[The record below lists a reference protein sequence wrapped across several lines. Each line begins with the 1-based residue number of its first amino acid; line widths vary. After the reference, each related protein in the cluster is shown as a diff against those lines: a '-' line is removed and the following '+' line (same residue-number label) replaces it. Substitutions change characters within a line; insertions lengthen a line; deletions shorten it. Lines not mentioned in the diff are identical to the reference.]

1 MRLQAYPAGRKFLK
15 KQQSSLKKNNNA
27 GKKYCCKPTDNLKPF
42 HYRKKLYVMN
52 DVILYHSKK
61 PASVKLVR

>member
-1 MRLQAYPAGRKFLK
+1 MGA
-15 KQQSSLKKNNNA
+15 KKN
-27 GKKYCCKPTDNLKPF
+27 CCKPTDNLKPF